1 MKKSLLWLVVVL
13 LSISMIAVFSLAGC
27 KCKGEEAAPAEK
39 VTEEE
44 AAPAEEEAEEPVVE
58 EKVVIGAA
66 MVDVTNPFFVD
77 VMKGG
82 DQMAGAMN
90 AEVIWK
96 SSEGNLEK
104 QIALIETF
112 IEQDVDVIFID
123 PLDPVAVI
131 PAIEKAYS
139 AGIPT
144 ITAAN
149 LVETPGNVSTPFP
162 AKAAFKMLV
171 DMVAAYLDY
180 EGNILYSSG
189 IPGNWILDQ
198 YLEGVEEGVA
208 QYENIVLL
216 DEQPA
221 KMDPALSQRIME
233 GWLTAYDEIS
243 AVIFTTDPD
252 MYSAIEAIKNAD
264 RINEFPLFS
273 QNGDVKA
280 VEMIQNNNENGVTID
295 LLSGA
300 TRIGAFNIMLAIRIA
315 RGEKLPDVLW
325 FGYLPVMNQDTW
337 DYIVEKGFDQDV
349 EWITPEVAL
358 EIVANA
364 DSEFLNWEPP
374 AE

>member
-1 MKKSLLWLVVVL
+1 MKKSLLWLLIVVL
-13 LSISMIAVFSLAGC
+13 TTSMVIAFPLAGC
-27 KCKGEEAAPAEK
+27 KKESVAVEEE

-44 AAPAEEEAEEPVVE
+44 ASDEESAEEEMTEK
-58 EKVVIGAA
+58 KVVIGAA

-77 VMKGG
+77 VIKGG
-82 DQMAGAMN
+82 DQMAAAMN

-96 SSEGNLEK
+96 SSEGSLEK
-104 QIALIETF
+104 QIALIENF
-112 IEQDVDVIFID
+112 VEQNVDAIFID

-144 ITAAN
+144 LTAAN

-198 YLEGVEEGVA
+198 YLEGVEEGVD
-208 QYENIVLL
+208 QYENINLL

-221 KMDPALSQRIME
+221 KMDPALAQSIME

-280 VEMIQNNNENGVTID
+280 VEMIKNNNENGVIID

-300 TRIGAFNIMLAIRIA
+300 TRIGAFNTMIAIKLAC
-315 RGEKLPDVLW
+315 GEKLPDVLW
-325 FGYLPVMNQDTW
+325 FDYLPVMNQDTW
-337 DYIVEKGFDQDV
+337 DYIVEKGFDQKI
-349 EWITPEVAL
+349 EWITPEAAL
-358 EIVANA
+358 EIIEKA
-364 DSEFLNWEPP
+364 DVEFLNWEPP